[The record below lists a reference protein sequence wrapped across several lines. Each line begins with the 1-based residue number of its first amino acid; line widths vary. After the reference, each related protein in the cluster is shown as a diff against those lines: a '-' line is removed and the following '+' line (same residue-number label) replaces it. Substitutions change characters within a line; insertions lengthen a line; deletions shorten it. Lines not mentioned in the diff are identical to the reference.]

1 MFCGNNTVIRFKP
14 AGFGDVKVN
23 LFLCSMKHHAM
34 KTETEWR
41 ASDILDL
48 VTGLMSVVMFVA

>member
-1 MFCGNNTVIRFKP
+1 MFSANNTVIHFRP
-14 AGFGDVKVN
+14 VGCDGMKVN
-23 LFLCSMKHHAM
+23 LFLCSVKHHTI

-41 ASDILDL
+41 APDILDL